1 MGEIDKGEY
10 TMTIEALA
18 TDPLRSALWWGLHNF
33 AQEQH
38 DETLTVNDAI
48 EIIDRQVV
56 KLREAGVVT
65 VSD

>member
-18 TDPLRSALWWGLHNF
+18 TDPIRSALWWGLHNF
-33 AQEQH
+33 AQAQNG
-38 DETLTVNDAI
+38 ETLTVANAL

-65 VSD
+65 VSG